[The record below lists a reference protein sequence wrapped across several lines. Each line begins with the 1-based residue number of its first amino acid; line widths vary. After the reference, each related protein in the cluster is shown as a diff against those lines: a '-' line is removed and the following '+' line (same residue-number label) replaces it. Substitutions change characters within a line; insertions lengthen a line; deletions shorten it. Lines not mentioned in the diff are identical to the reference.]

1 MRFPVLARGAM
12 LDRRGLV
19 LRPIRRAVGYAT
31 DALRRLDEVLADACP
46 QPESGSPPGSPS
58 AEDPAELDEKIV
70 AVREAREAAIAR
82 RDTGL
87 ADRLRVVEEHLLHQ
101 ERSSRA
107 AILVSGRDRLP
118 GTARLE
124 DIRKQL
130 LANTPR
136 PDGVQDDD
144 PGAASQS

>member
-12 LDRRGLV
+12 LDRRRLV
-19 LRPIRRAVGYAT
+19 LRPIRRVVGFAT
-31 DALRRLDEVLADACP
+31 DALRRLDEALAGASP
-46 QPESGSPPGSPS
+46 QPESGSPQGPPS
-58 AEDPAELDEKIV
+58 EEDPADIDEKIV

-87 ADRLRVVEEHLLHQ
+87 ADRLTMVEEHLLHQ

-107 AILVSGRDRLP
+107 AVLVSGRDRSP

-124 DIRKQL
+124 DIRRQL

-136 PDGVQDDD
+136 PDGVEDDD
-144 PGAASQS
+144 